1 MHRVSLR
8 AVFFA
13 CLLLVAFSSQAFAQ
27 EATIVGT
34 ATDASGG
41 AVPNVSITIT
51 NTQTN
56 QVTKVTTNNE
66 GQYAAP
72 SLQIG
77 RYTVRAEVAGFK
89 KAERTDLSLAV
100 GDRARVDFK
109 MEIGTSEQSV
119 TVEASPV
126 AVQSESG
133 EVSDVISGAQ
143 ISQLATNGRTL
154 YSLAIMTAGASSN
167 MADYQ
172 SATPVGGDATVS
184 FNGLRT
190 SHNIYLIDGG
200 EDLDRGGAGTV
211 SVMPSMDSIQEFRQ
225 LTSNYSAEYGL
236 SSGGTMTMAFKSGSK
251 DFHAAGWEFLR
262 NEDLDANN
270 YFLNQAGKPR
280 ALNRL
285 NTYGFNVGGPVFIPK
300 VYNTRKDKTFF
311 FYNMEWRKLK
321 QGGSLNTVVPLTSA
335 YGGAFPGL
343 STSALHTPC
352 TNQVSSQIA
361 AQLTAAGQTLS
372 TPDGTSGACTV
383 DPKNTTNPAVL
394 QAFTGNQIP
403 TSLLNPN
410 AQLLLKAGIFP
421 APTSGTAFN
430 GGNNAPTNVREEI
443 IRIDHH
449 FTDKFWIFG
458 HWVDEAI
465 SQTYGTSMW
474 SGDNVPTASN
484 TFGNPS
490 YSGVIHSIYTVSPT
504 VLNEV
509 AFNYNGNRIA
519 ILPQGVVAQPAGLTI
534 PRLFTGPNADNRI
547 PSISL
552 AGATGTN
559 YTTNWMP
566 WNNKADD
573 YQIRD
578 DLSWTKGS
586 HQLKFGASW
595 ALYKK
600 IQDLF
605 ANTEGGFTFD
615 GGYTGNDFAD
625 FLLGYANNYAEA
637 GVKDSG
643 HWDNKSYALYVQD
656 NWKVSPKLT
665 LNLGLRWDGIPHTYE
680 ENNRQSNFNPALYNP
695 ANAAIILPSGNIS
708 PTSPGLGTSPNS
720 ILAGYQFYLNGIGL
734 AGKNGTPAGLV
745 KNYWAN
751 FAPRVGF
758 AYDLEGKGKTVIR
771 GGFGIMYERVQGNGV
786 YNAGTNVPYSAQVSF
801 NNVSLSNPNVSLTTG
816 QTLVAPITVASITG
830 LSTNDYKAP
839 ASYQFSIGVQREL
852 AKNSVLSVSYVG
864 NQNRHQNAYR
874 ETNLPSPS
882 QLPGLINK
890 TVTYN
895 TVVQYL
901 GFNSI
906 KMSEN
911 ATNSHYNGL
920 QVNFHSQISKNL
932 TLQAVYTLSKAWDPV
947 GQGGNAQDLQNISNP
962 YDRSYDNG
970 PSPLDR
976 RHIAIVN
983 FIYEL
988 PFFQGMSTGSL
999 LKSTMGGWEISA
1011 IGTVESGMPLNISLG
1026 GAQASN
1032 GLANSTNRPNVNGS
1046 VSLPHTLLDWFNP
1059 SAFSLPA
1066 LGAWGNFPARSVY
1079 GPGRDNWN
1087 ISLFKAFNFSEARG
1101 SRLEVR
1107 LETFNT
1113 FNHTQYQGVS
1123 TAFTD
1128 SRFGQVTS
1136 AYNPRNVQ
1144 LGVKLMF

>member
-1 MHRVSLR
+1 VHRVSLR
-8 AVFFA
+8 VVLFA
-13 CLLLVAFSSQAFAQ
+13 CLLLVVFSFQAFAQ

-34 ATDASGG
+34 ATDPSGG

-66 GQYAAP
+66 GQFTAP

-89 KAERTDLSLAV
+89 KAERTDLALAV

-133 EVSDVISGAQ
+133 EVSDVINGTQ
-143 ISQLATNGRTL
+143 LSQLATNGRTL

-200 EDLDRGGAGTV
+200 EDLDRGGAGTI

-251 DFHAAGWEFLR
+251 DFHASGWEFLR
-262 NEDLDANN
+262 NEDLDANS
-270 YFLNQAGKPR
+270 YFFNQAGTPK

-285 NTYGFNVGGPVFIPK
+285 NTYGFNVGGPVFIPN
-300 VYNTRKDKTFF
+300 VYNTKKDKTFF
-311 FYNMEWRKLK
+311 FYNMEWRKLE
-321 QGGSLNTVVPLTSA
+321 QGGALNTVVPVTSS
-335 YGGAFPGL
+335 YGGNLGSTAIHVPLASQLSAAQIARFAAAGLSPGQAFP
-343 STSALHTPC
+343 
-352 TNQVSSQIA
+352 N
-361 AQLTAAGQTLS
+361 
-372 TPDGTSGACTV
+372 
-383 DPKNTTNPAVL
+383 NTIPA
-394 QAFTGNQIP
+394 
-403 TSLLNPN
+403 SLLDPN
-410 AQLLLKAGIFP
+410 AQILLKAGIFP
-421 APTSGTAFN
+421 APTSGTAFS

-449 FTDKFWIFG
+449 FNDKFWLFG
-458 HWVDEAI
+458 HWVDESI
-465 SQTYGTSMW
+465 LQTYGTSMW
-474 SGDNVPTASN
+474 SGDNVPTAGN

-490 YSGVIHSIYTVSPT
+490 YSGVIHSIYTVSPS

-519 ILPQGVVAQPAGLTI
+519 ILPTGVVAQPSGLTI

-578 DLSWTKGS
+578 DLSWTKGA
-586 HQLKFGASW
+586 HQFKFGASW

-605 ANTEGGFTFD
+605 ANTEGGFSFN
-615 GGYTGNDFAD
+615 GQYTGNDFAD
-625 FLLGYANNYAEA
+625 FLLGYAQNYSEA

-643 HWDNKSYALYVQD
+643 HWDNKSYVIYAQD

-695 ANAAIILPSGNIS
+695 ANAAVILPSGNIS
-708 PTSPGLGTSPNS
+708 PSSPGLGTSPNS
-720 ILAGYQFYLNGIGL
+720 ILAGSQFYLNGIGL
-734 AGKNGTPAGLV
+734 AGQNGTPDGLV
-745 KNYWAN
+745 KNHWAA

-758 AYDLEGKGKTVIR
+758 AYDIEGKGKTVIR
-771 GGFGIMYERVQGNGV
+771 GGFGIMYERVQGNDV

-801 NNVSLSNPNVSLTTG
+801 NNVSLSNPNLSLLTG

-839 ASYQFSIGVQREL
+839 ASYQFSFGVQREL

-864 NQNRHQNAYR
+864 NQNRHQNDYR
-874 ETNLPSPS
+874 EINLPSPS
-882 QLPGLINK
+882 QLPALING
-890 TVTYN
+890 TVSYN
-895 TVVQYL
+895 TVLSYP

-920 QVNFHSQISKNL
+920 QVNFHSQLSKSL

-947 GQGGNAQDLQNISNP
+947 GQGGNAQDLQNVSDP
-962 YDRSYDNG
+962 YNRAYDNG

-976 RHIAIVN
+976 RHIAILN

-988 PFFQGMSTGSL
+988 PFFQTKSTGSI

-1011 IGTVESGMPLNISLG
+1011 IGTMETGMPLNISLG
-1026 GAQASN
+1026 GAQGSN
-1032 GLANSTNRPNVNGS
+1032 GLANSTNRPDMNGS
-1046 VSLPHTLLDWFNP
+1046 VSTPHTLLDWFSP

-1066 LGAWGNFPARSVY
+1066 LGAWGNFPARSIY

-1101 SRLEVR
+1101 SRLEIR

-1113 FNHTQYQGVS
+1113 FNHTQYDAVS

-1136 AYNPRNVQ
+1136 TYNPRNVQ